1 MSSALIGRL
10 TGRPT
15 IVIAAPVALE
25 AGGRAALVAPL
36 PTDQFAGQLLKRF
49 GEPSMALAV
58 VDGEAR
64 TFIHTERSRAAA
76 LEPVR
81 AMPGVAAALN
91 GEQGTLLAPEAAGEV
106 LVAHAPVPGYG
117 WGVVLS
123 EPAEAAFADARRL
136 ALERAAGLAA
146 ALVLVAAI
154 GWILGGRLAVLVQRA
169 VSARAEADA
178 ARANLERALRTRDE
192 FLAAA
197 SHDLR
202 NPLALART
210 STDLLEQSVA
220 RTGSVPQAHG
230 EALGR
235 QMIDECR
242 QTSPRHRFSLEAP
255 PALPARAD
263 AARLQRAIGNLLHN
277 AIKYSADGGSV
288 LVTLSRSADGAQALV
303 AVRDHGIGIAPEDLE
318 RIFERFERGSN
329 VVGRIPG
336 TGIGLA
342 GARQIVEQHGGT
354 LSVQSVLGE
363 GSVFTI
369 ALPAV
374 VRADEAPP
382 AQAAA

>member
-1 MSSALIGRL
+1 
-10 TGRPT
+10 
-15 IVIAAPVALE
+15 
-25 AGGRAALVAPL
+25 
-36 PTDQFAGQLLKRF
+36 
-49 GEPSMALAV
+49 MALAV

-197 SHDLR
+197 AHDLR

-220 RTGSVPQAHG
+220 RTGSVPPERLAMCLRHIDS
-230 EALGR
+230 ALRRMAAQLDGFL
-235 QMIDECR
+235 DV
-242 QTSPRHRFSLEAP
+242 
-255 PALPARAD
+255 
-263 AARLQRAIGNLLHN
+263 ARLQMGAALALDPVSYTH
-277 AIKYSADGGSV
+277 
-288 LVTLSRSADGAQALV
+288 LTL
-303 AVRDHGIGIAPEDLE
+303 PTK
-318 RIFERFERGSN
+318 RI
-329 VVGRIPG
+329 V
-336 TGIGLA
+336 
-342 GARQIVEQHGGT
+342 
-354 LSVQSVLGE
+354 
-363 GSVFTI
+363 
-369 ALPAV
+369 
-374 VRADEAPP
+374 
-382 AQAAA
+382 